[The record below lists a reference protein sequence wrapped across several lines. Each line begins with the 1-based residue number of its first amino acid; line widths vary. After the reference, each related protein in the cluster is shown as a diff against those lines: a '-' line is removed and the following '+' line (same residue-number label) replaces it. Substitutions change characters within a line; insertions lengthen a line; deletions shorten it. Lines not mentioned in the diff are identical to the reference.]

1 MQERLRAPPRQWLR
15 RRLLRWL
22 VPLAAVIPFAA
33 AAYLLAAPA
42 TKVTR
47 GPDRIEAVDYRLRNL
62 ALTADGVVVGSR
74 GRDLYRIVGDSVRI
88 EHLADFPAI
97 IQGVHATASGSLL
110 VATDDGPRDPEKPC
124 TIYRAAGAD
133 SPWQPVLTLDTAT
146 ALQWS
151 LASAADGALFV
162 GEYGPKEAGKAY
174 RVFRSLDEGNTWE
187 IVFRAPQRDGVHIH
201 RVTVDPFS
209 GDVWVTVGDG
219 KDNRGAWR
227 SRDRGDTFERVLD
240 SQATG
245 VAFTRDAVYWGE
257 DHRKEGRITRLDRG
271 AGRTVEVLRA
281 SRHGPFGGSI
291 YDMTATTDGT
301 VYAATMK
308 YPSQPF
314 TSTLWRGRGWSWELL
329 AELPSAP
336 DGAVA
341 VETIAGPDRDG
352 WIHLPGYRLRHESA
366 AD

>member
-1 MQERLRAPPRQWLR
+1 MQESHRAPSGLSLR
-15 RRLLRWL
+15 RRLFLCL
-22 VPLAAVIPFAA
+22 LPVATVLPVAA

-47 GPDRIEAVDYRLRNL
+47 GPDQLEPLEHRLRNL
-62 ALTADGVVVGSR
+62 SLTADGVVVGSR
-74 GRDLYRIVGDSVRI
+74 GRDLYRIVGDGDV
-88 EHLADFPAI
+88 ELWADFPAV
-97 IQGVHATASGSLL
+97 IQGVHATASGAFL
-110 VATDDGPRDPEKPC
+110 VATDDGPRDPGKPC

-133 SPWQPVLTLDTAT
+133 SPWQSVLTLDTAT
-146 ALQWS
+146 ALKWS

-162 GEYGPKEAGKAY
+162 GEYGPQQTGMAY
-174 RVFRSLDEGNTWE
+174 RVFRSLDDGESWE
-187 IVFRAPQRDGVHIH
+187 VVFRAPQRDGVHIH
-201 RVTVDPFS
+201 RVAVDPFS

-219 KDNRGAWR
+219 KENRGAWR
-227 SRDRGDTFERVLD
+227 SRDGGDTFERVLD

-257 DHRKEGRITRLDRG
+257 DHRKEGRITRLDRRT
-271 AGRTVEVLRA
+271 GRVAEVLHA

-291 YDMTATTDGT
+291 YDMTATADGT

-308 YPSQPF
+308 YASQPF
-314 TSTLWRGRGWSWELL
+314 TATLWRGRERSWELL
-329 AELPSAP
+329 AELPSGP

-352 WIHLPGYRLRHESA
+352 WIHLPGYRYRDEPVVR
-366 AD
+366 